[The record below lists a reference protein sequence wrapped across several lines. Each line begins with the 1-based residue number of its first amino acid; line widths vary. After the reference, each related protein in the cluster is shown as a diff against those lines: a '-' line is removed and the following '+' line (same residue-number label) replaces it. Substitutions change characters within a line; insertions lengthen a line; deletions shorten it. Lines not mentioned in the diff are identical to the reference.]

1 MQMFKSLAACFA
13 IVLLILANHSASSQ
27 GRIIKIIVPLAS
39 GGAGDF
45 VARVLAEYAER
56 AQNQTIVVESHP
68 GAGTVVGTEL
78 ASRAAPDGNTLLITA
93 AGNLLI
99 SPQLRKLNYDPLTS
113 FVPICMLVSIPDVI
127 AVNSASSFHTLAD
140 LISAAR
146 AKPGDVTVASL
157 GPATDLQIEFEQL
170 KRAANVNMTFVPYPG
185 VAPAVNAVLGEHVTS
200 VITSYASAAEQ
211 FKAGKL
217 RPLAATTTTRVEG
230 LPDVPTVA
238 ESGYGNYEAF
248 DVWFGLFAPA
258 KTPKET
264 ISQLSDLFTAALQ
277 SPEVRAKLVAEGLY
291 PDAMCGKDFTAVV
304 HKQYDYFG
312 RVIREANIKPE

>member
-1 MQMFKSLAACFA
+1 MPMFKSLVACSA
-13 IVLLILANHSASSQ
+13 IALLALANHSASSQ
-27 GRIIKIIVPLAS
+27 GRTIKVIVPMAS

-45 VARVLAEYAER
+45 AARVLAEYAGR
-56 AQNQTIVVESHP
+56 AQGQTIVVETRP

-113 FVPICMLVSIPDVI
+113 FVPICMLVSIPDVV
-127 AVNSASSFHTLAD
+127 AVNSASPFRTLAD

-146 AKPGDVTVASL
+146 AKPGGVTVASL

-211 FKAGKL
+211 LKAGGL
-217 RPLAATTTTRVEG
+217 RALAATTTTRIEA
-230 LPDVPTVA
+230 LPEIPTIA
-238 ESGYGNYEAF
+238 EAGYGNYEAF

-258 KTPKET
+258 KTPRET
-264 ISQLSDLFTAALQ
+264 ISQLADLFTAALQ
-277 SPEVRAKLVAEGLY
+277 SPEVKAKLVSQGLY
-291 PDAMCGKDFTAVV
+291 PAAMCGEDFAVVV

-312 RVIREANIKPE
+312 RVIRQANITAE